1 MGETMRQRLE
11 LAVEAC
17 GAGAVSIPVNIL
29 NPIPGTP
36 LESTPLI
43 SEDEIVRTAA
53 LFRMIAP
60 KCTIRFAGGRMRLGH
75 DTMRRMLLGGVNG
88 VLMGDMLTTVGNTVE
103 DDKRLFAESG
113 YRESPLKA

>member
-1 MGETMRQRLE
+1 
-11 LAVEAC
+11 
-17 GAGAVSIPVNIL
+17 
-29 NPIPGTP
+29 
-36 LESTPLI
+36 
-43 SEDEIVRTAA
+43 
-53 LFRMIAP
+53 
-60 KCTIRFAGGRMRLGH
+60 MRLSH